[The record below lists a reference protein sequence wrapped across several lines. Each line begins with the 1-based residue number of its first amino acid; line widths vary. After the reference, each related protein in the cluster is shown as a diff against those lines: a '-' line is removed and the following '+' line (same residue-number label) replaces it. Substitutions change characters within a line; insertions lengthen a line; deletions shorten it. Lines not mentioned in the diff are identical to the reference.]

1 METPLFRKF
10 CRIASQRAGIE
21 ISEGKEALVT
31 ARVGKRQRALG
42 IATPRQYLRYLES
55 DDTGSELV
63 SFLDVISTKF
73 TSFFREPD
81 HFQLLTQRVVKV
93 VTKGRQRI
101 RLWSAAC
108 ASGEEPYSMAIAVS
122 DALRIRGHQAEL
134 DLKILATDIAP
145 SAISRAQAG
154 IYACQRVQT
163 LSRGQLIR
171 HFIRH
176 GRRGSGSEVH
186 EVKPE
191 LRRMIVLKR
200 LNLAQTPFPM
210 RGPLDAVL
218 CRNVMMYL
226 GQTVRQA
233 LIDEITRLLAPGGL
247 LMIGHAETLA
257 GIDHRLVMTRPSV
270 FRKPEPGEPLPRRLQ
285 HR

>member
-42 IATPRQYLRYLES
+42 IATPRQYLRFLEN
-55 DDTGSELV
+55 DDSGAELV

-81 HFQLLTQRVVKV
+81 HFQLLTQRVLKV
-93 VTKGRQRI
+93 VAKRQRV

-108 ASGEEPYSMAIAVS
+108 ASGEEPYSMAIAVN
-122 DALRIRGHQAEL
+122 DALRMRGHLTEL

-163 LSRGQLIR
+163 LTRGQLIR

-176 GRRGSGSEVH
+176 GRRGSGSELY

-191 LRRMIVLKR
+191 LRRQVVLKR
-200 LNLAQTPFPM
+200 LNLSLTPYPM

-257 GIDHRLVMTRPSV
+257 GIEHRLIMMQPSV